1 MDFPDRGRSK
11 DITFIKSE
19 LVYYWKHLDVH
30 VLRHCLQAMQL
41 KTVILVCIR
50 TKQRKKKLNTKIKD
64 KQIKTQ
70 NFNMRFVVIVVI
82 KSTCNELRWDYFAPL
97 IYLS

>member
-1 MDFPDRGRSK
+1 
-11 DITFIKSE
+11 
-19 LVYYWKHLDVH
+19 
-30 VLRHCLQAMQL
+30 MQL

-50 TKQRKKKLNTKIKD
+50 IKQRKNNFNTKIKD

-70 NFNMRFVVIVVI
+70 NFDMRFVVIVVI

-97 IYLS
+97 IYLSSHGKGKVKVRVDMVSHGPARKCIGIGLLFYLFVAEI

>member
-1 MDFPDRGRSK
+1 MNF
-11 DITFIKSE
+11 
-19 LVYYWKHLDVH
+19 
-30 VLRHCLQAMQL
+30 
-41 KTVILVCIR
+41 
-50 TKQRKKKLNTKIKD
+50 NTKIKD